1 MNTPNVHNPNNAFY
15 PAASPVAE
23 PSPGVAQV
31 NESVANTTEQ
41 QPNLPRPEIAPQATT
56 SPNPIPNQPATNS
69 TTLSQ
74 SAPTQASSVHTDA
87 KSARDMFAKTLESL
101 PAEDVD
107 LIEKS
112 WVKKTEDVIEQDK
125 DDPALEDEHQH
136 EMSRVYIKKRFNL
149 DVN

>member
-1 MNTPNVHNPNNAFY
+1 
-15 PAASPVAE
+15 
-23 PSPGVAQV
+23 
-31 NESVANTTEQ
+31 
-41 QPNLPRPEIAPQATT
+41 
-56 SPNPIPNQPATNS
+56 
-69 TTLSQ
+69 
-74 SAPTQASSVHTDA
+74 
-87 KSARDMFAKTLESL
+87 MFAKTLESL